1 MQLKVKETANKG
13 LNRGY
18 EVVVPK
24 TDIEAE
30 TDVILQDY
38 SKKVKVAGFR
48 SGKVPLNIMR
58 QRYGQNVKGDVLERV
73 VNKSLQ
79 KVIADNK
86 LKPAVQPKIEVKSF
100 EDGGDLTFTMQV
112 DIIPEFKVMDLS
124 KISIEK
130 PVAKVPASRVEET
143 LQNLTKNNPD
153 LEDIKEDRAAKKGD
167 YVVMDFHGQLEDG
180 TAHPGMQAHG
190 YTIEL
195 GSGQLIPGFE
205 DQLIGQKIGAHA
217 HVNVT
222 FPKDYGAKELAGQK
236 AMFHCDIKAIKTA
249 TSVKVDDAFAK
260 KIGFE
265 KLDDLKVMIETQL
278 GGEYKHMSRLKTKK
292 ALFDALEEG
301 HTFELPSGM
310 VDAEYENIMRQLE
323 NERKQTKNDEPISE
337 DDKAEMRDIAER
349 RVRLGLVLAEIG
361 QAQNV
366 QVNNQELQQVL
377 FAEARKYPGR
387 EQQVFEFYQK
397 NPQALESL
405 RAPVFEEKVVDF
417 ILGKVKVTEVEIDPD
432 ELLKEDDLDD
442 KAEKPAKKKAA
453 TKGKKG

>member
-1 MQLKVKETANKG
+1 MKVKETSNKG

-24 TDIEAE
+24 SDIQTEEDA
-30 TDVILQDY
+30 ILQDY

-48 SGKVPLNIMR
+48 AGKVPMNIMR
-58 QRYGQNVKGDVLERV
+58 QRYGNAVKGDVLERV

-79 KVIADNK
+79 KVITDNK
-86 LKPAVQPKIEVKSF
+86 LKPAIQPKIEVKSF
-100 EDGGDLTFTMQV
+100 EDEGDLTFTVEV
-112 DIIPEFKVMDLS
+112 DIIPEFKVMDLA
-124 KISIEK
+124 KIEIEK
-130 PVAKVPASRVEET
+130 PVAKVPASRVDET
-143 LQNLTKNNPD
+143 LETLTKNNPE
-153 LEDIKEDRAAKKGD
+153 LEDISEDRAAKKGD

-180 TAHPGMQAHG
+180 TAHPGMQAHD

-222 FPKDYGAKELAGQK
+222 FPDNYGAKELAGQK
-236 AMFHCDIKAIKTA
+236 AMFHCDIKGIKKA
-249 TSVKVDDAFAK
+249 TPVKIDDEFAK

-265 KLDDLKVMIETQL
+265 KLDDLKAMIETQL

-301 HTFELPSGM
+301 HKFELPSGM
-310 VDAEYENIMRQLE
+310 VDAEFENIMRQLD
-323 NERKQTKNDEPISE
+323 NERKQTKNEEPVSE
-337 DDKAEMRDIAER
+337 DDKEEMRDIAER

-361 QAQNV
+361 QAQNI
-366 QVNNQELQQVL
+366 QVSNQELQQVL
-377 FAEARKYPGR
+377 FTEARKYPGR

-417 ILGKVKVTEVEIDPD
+417 ILGKIKVTEVETDPD
-432 ELLKEDDLDD
+432 ELLKEDDLEPKGE
-442 KAEKPAKKKAA
+442 KAPKKKAAAKKKA
-453 TKGKKG
+453 